1 MAYAQR
7 ILFLAP
13 AAAVTPIFPILRD
26 AGFEVG
32 LAENLKGA
40 SAFINK
46 AGPSVIFSRPQLPGY
61 KVEDLLA
68 VGADDPLFPQVI
80 IITDRGSAQEAEY
93 YMGLGAHD
101 FWLEPLLA
109 DKVAAAVP
117 KSGKNSDSRKLVD
130 HAWRA

>member
-61 KVEDLLA
+61 KVEDLLS
-68 VGADDPLFPQVI
+68 VGADDPLFPHYKRYFFTVKLDNGRCISGLPVLVTIMLASYQYTILNSVI
-80 IITDRGSAQEAEY
+80 PI
-93 YMGLGAHD
+93 
-101 FWLEPLLA
+101 
-109 DKVAAAVP
+109 
-117 KSGKNSDSRKLVD
+117 SRRLFQP
-130 HAWRA
+130 W